1 MGLLDSIK
9 GIFSG
14 AKTTEEKIAKWKEN
28 RNSSKIEA
36 YTDESVEKETRLLA
50 IKALA
55 DISRDELAVNTCMKL
70 ITDDDSD
77 IKLAACA
84 SLKKIGTKREVDRL
98 YFVETTEQDPDV
110 KEALLAA
117 AVSSKERSPRFI

>member
-14 AKTTEEKIAKWKEN
+14 AKTIEEKLAKWTEDRK
-28 RNSSKIEA
+28 SSKIEA
-36 YTDESVEKETRLLA
+36 YTDESVEKEIRLLA

-70 ITDDDSD
+70 ITDDDND
-77 IKLAACA
+77 IKLSACE

-98 YFVETTEQDPDV
+98 YYVETTEQDPEV
-110 KEALLAA
+110 KKALLAA
-117 AVSSKERSPRFI
+117 AVSSKERSPRFL

>member
-1 MGLLDSIK
+1 MTALRAYS
-9 GIFSG
+9 
-14 AKTTEEKIAKWKEN
+14 AEQKTTEEKIAKWKEN

-77 IKLAACA
+77 IKLAACE

-110 KEALLAA
+110 KKALLAA